1 MNAELRSDTAGEKT
15 IWRRRIRVLLRAPPV
30 RSSLPSLHL
39 RKVPSI
45 PRVPASPVVCV
56 QCAMRCL
63 CTATYVELKRYTGYT
78 GDSLSLKIIIAFL
91 LGLALYNA
99 IELII
104 ILFGTFQR
112 YHGLYFWS
120 LFVAAFG
127 IIPYSLGF
135 IIKFFQL
142 LDPNKDE
149 GYVAVV
155 LLTIGW
161 YPMITGKIHS

>member
-1 MNAELRSDTAGEKT
+1 MATSAMSLLTSATSSAALALSSAPAQGALDSAGAGIT
-15 IWRRRIRVLLRAPPV
+15 G
-30 RSSLPSLHL
+30 
-39 RKVPSI
+39 
-45 PRVPASPVVCV
+45 
-56 QCAMRCL
+56 
-63 CTATYVELKRYTGYT
+63 GYT
-78 GDSLSLKIIIAFL
+78 GDSLPLKIIIAFL
-91 LGLALYNA
+91 LGLSLYNA
-99 IELII
+99 IELIVL
-104 ILFGTFQR
+104 LFVTFQK

-142 LDPNKDE
+142 LDPSQDE

-161 YPMITGKIHS
+161 YPMITGKTNNLLYSVGHY